1 MQIAVLSDSHR
12 HSYELNHALKQI
24 VAADLIIHLGDNVED
39 VEVLRKGY
47 KGSII
52 NVRGNCDFSAFVPS
66 ERLEELNGK
75 KVFITHGHKYGVKS
89 DLLRLKYKAKEV
101 GADIVLFGHTHEAV
115 ELYEEGIWFI
125 NPGSLALPRN
135 RYKSYA
141 LLNIDKDDIKICI
154 RELT

>member
-1 MQIAVLSDSHR
+1 MQIAILSDSHR
-12 HSYELNHALKQI
+12 HSYELNQVLKQI
-24 VAADLIIHLGDNVED
+24 QDTDIVIHLGDNVDD

-47 KGSII
+47 KGNII
-52 NVRGNCDFSAFVPS
+52 NVRGNCDFATFVPS

-101 GADIVLFGHTHEAV
+101 GADIVLFGHTHEVV
-115 ELYEEGIWFI
+115 ELYEEGIWFV

-141 LLNIDKDDIKICI
+141 LLNIDKDDIKVSIK
-154 RELT
+154 ELT